1 MAKDRNL
8 VRTALTG
15 EGDTVLH
22 IAVTGKCS
30 DFIRKLVDFME
41 PDEMLTVNK
50 NSDTGLHMA
59 AVSGM
64 LQVARLIVVKNK
76 KLLLLRGK
84 DDLMPLAM
92 AIQGGHRSLV
102 KYLHE
107 ETELDNLADEEY
119 ICLVLDSLSSK
130 LYGTA
135 LKLVRKGKQWLVNVI
150 ARLKKQLCTCWL
162 KRLQQLKLSAMCS
175 SKSGK
180 DSTLMRHELTWYQS
194 YCLLVRIYS
203 NPRYKISM
211 NKFYVFTIE
220 YRSKVFTCPME
231 LILSYLLVRWNYLY
245 RNKPANYK
253 FNLFLKVAYFSNSE
267 LAESDNRE
275 EVLVKIL
282 NLVMKIQSD
291 QDIKDLIRRP
301 SSVIFDAT
309 MSGNVQ
315 FLAELLRKYPELL
328 WEKDERGRS
337 VFHVA
342 IVYRQENVFNLIYN
356 TGAVKDYLV
365 GIEDSDGNNML
376 HLAGMTSKNKE
387 KLSRFRANLLMQ
399 QEILWFKEVEKIV
412 RPDQRNKKNSRGKT
426 PREVFIKRHRRLLR
440 GGEDTIKGTAKS
452 CMLVATLIAT
462 VVFAAPLNV
471 QGMNS
476 PSKKLQSWIFAL
488 SNAAALCS
496 STSSIVV
503 SLSILTSSYAQSDFL
518 DSLHRRLIIAL
529 TTLFVSIAT
538 MVAAFGA
545 AMFVIFDHVPLL
557 FMFTIILFAGLP
569 VWLFLMVHG
578 NLFADLIRS
587 YRWSKSLFK
596 PSVHK
601 IFV

>member
-1 MAKDRNL
+1 MDKDRNL

-102 KYLHE
+102 KYLHQ

-119 ICLVLDSLSSK
+119 IRLVLDSLSSN

-135 LKLVRKGKQWLVNVI
+135 LKLVEKRETMACERDCKTEKTALHVLAQKAPAVKTFSYVLKQI
-150 ARLKKQLCTCWL
+150 RE
-162 KRLQQLKLSAMCS
+162 R
-175 SKSGK
+175 
-180 DSTLMRHELTWYQS
+180 
-194 YCLLVRIYS
+194 
-203 NPRYKISM
+203 
-211 NKFYVFTIE
+211 FYADASF
-220 YRSKVFTCPME
+220 
-231 LILSYLLVRWNYLY
+231 
-245 RNKPANYK
+245 
-253 FNLFLKVAYFSNSE
+253 AYFSNSE

-291 QDIKDLIRRP
+291 QDIKDLIRSP

-328 WEKDERGRS
+328 WEKDERGQS

-342 IVYRQENVFNLIYN
+342 IVYRQEN
-356 TGAVKDYLV
+356 DYLV

-426 PREVFIKRHRRLLR
+426 PRE
-440 GGEDTIKGTAKS
+440 
-452 CMLVATLIAT
+452 
-462 VVFAAPLNV
+462 
-471 QGMNS
+471 GMNS